1 MTGSDPSDDA
11 TDEREGP
18 APEPGGMLQD
28 PWLRFALTF
37 GAFAVLTE
45 VVYYGL
51 AQESDLF
58 EAYLSFLAR
67 TSAWILSHFTEG
79 VRVSG
84 AVITGD
90 LFSVEIAQGCDAYRI
105 SALLCS
111 AILAFPARWSTRLWG
126 IGLGLLW
133 LNALN
138 YVRIVGLYFIGG
150 FYRDQFQQSHE
161 VYFPIFL
168 ICMTVL
174 AWILWVRKA
183 THDFE
188 PDGDPEPEPA

>member
-1 MTGSDPSDDA
+1 VSESDPSDDA
-11 TDEREGP
+11 TGDVRVPARE
-18 APEPGGMLQD
+18 AGGVLQD

-37 GAFAVLTE
+37 GALAVLTE

-51 AQESDLF
+51 ALESDLF
-58 EAYLSFLAR
+58 EAYLAFLAR
-67 TSAWILSHFTEG
+67 TSGWILSHFTEN

-84 AVITGD
+84 AVISGS

-111 AILAFPARWSTRLWG
+111 AILAFPAHLSTKLWG
-126 IGLGLLW
+126 LVLGLIW
-133 LNALN
+133 LNSLN

-150 FYRDQFQQSHE
+150 YYREQFQASHE
-161 VYFPIFL
+161 IYFPVFL

-174 AWILWVRKA
+174 AWILWVRRA
-183 THDFE
+183 TRDFE
-188 PDGDPEPEPA
+188 PDPEPDPA